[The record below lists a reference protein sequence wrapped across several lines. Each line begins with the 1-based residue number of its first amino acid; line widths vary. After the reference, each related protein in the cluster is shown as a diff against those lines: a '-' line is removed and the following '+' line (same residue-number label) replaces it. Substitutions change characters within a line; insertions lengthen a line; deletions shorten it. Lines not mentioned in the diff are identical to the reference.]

1 MLREHVEQIMQ
12 GVELLEYRRD
22 DIASELKLFHR
33 QLHTISRVLRVG
45 WGFKTKKG
53 AVGPL

>member
-1 MLREHVEQIMQ
+1 MQ

-53 AVGPL
+53 PLAPCK